1 MYLCCDMVGKD
12 YSLQMIAKY
21 LGRNDHTTVIHGR
34 NKIAKELSTD
44 ENLQYTVNILKNK
57 LNPG

>member
-1 MYLCCDMVGKD
+1 MVGKD

-21 LGRNDHTTVIHGR
+21 LGKNDHTTVIHGR

>member
-1 MYLCCDMVGKD
+1 
-12 YSLQMIAKY
+12 MIAKY
-21 LGRNDHTTVIHGR
+21 LGKNDHTTDIHGR